1 LSPAPEWVLWLQATP
16 LAAAMRHWLWLY
28 PAVEIVHIAGIVLLV
43 GCVAGFDLRLLG
55 LSRQLPVSVLASHL
69 LPWSR
74 VGFLL
79 VLPSGLLMFSAHAA
93 DLYVSPVF
101 RLKLTVIALAL
112 ANVLLFHL
120 RSVRGMAAWDV
131 RVPVPASARAAGA
144 LSLGLW
150 LVVIACGRLLA
161 YF

>member
-1 LSPAPEWVLWLQATP
+1 LNHAPEWVLWLQATP

-55 LSRQLPVSVLASHL
+55 WSPQLPVSVLANHL

-93 DLYVSPVF
+93 DLYASSVF
-101 RLKLTVIALAL
+101 RLKLAAIVLAL

-120 RSVRGMAAWDV
+120 WSARRITAWDV
-131 RVPVPASARAAGA
+131 RVSVPVGARAAGA
-144 LSLGLW
+144 FSLGLW
-150 LVVIACGRLLA
+150 LLVIACGRLLA

>member
-1 LSPAPEWVLWLQATP
+1 LSQTPEWVLWLQATLP
-16 LAAAMRHWLWLY
+16 AEAMRHWLWLY

-55 LSRQLPVSVLASHL
+55 WSRQLPVSVLAGHL
-69 LPWSR
+69 LPGSL

-79 VLPSGLLMFSAHAA
+79 VVPSGLLMFSAHAA
-93 DLYVSPVF
+93 DLYASPVF
-101 RLKLTVIALAL
+101 RVKLAVIGLAL

-120 RSVRGMAAWDV
+120 RPFRSIASWDV

-150 LVVIACGRLLA
+150 LVVIVCGRLLA

>member
-1 LSPAPEWVLWLQATP
+1 MSQTPEWVLWMQATP
-16 LAAAMRHWLWLY
+16 PAGAMRHWLWLY
-28 PAVEIVHIAGIVLLV
+28 PTVEIVHIAGIVLLV

-55 LSRQLPVSVLASHL
+55 WSRQLPVSVLAGHL
-69 LPWSR
+69 LPGSR

-79 VLPSGLLMFSAHAA
+79 AVPTGLLMFSAHAA
-93 DLYVSPVF
+93 DLYANPVF
-101 RLKLTVIALAL
+101 RVKLAVIGLAL

-120 RSVRGMAAWDV
+120 RTFRSIASWDV

-150 LVVIACGRLLA
+150 LVVIVCGRLLA
-161 YF
+161 YV

>member
-1 LSPAPEWVLWLQATP
+1 MSQAPDWVLWMQATP

-28 PAVEIVHIAGIVLLV
+28 PAVEIVHVAGIVLLV

-55 LSRQLPVSVLASHL
+55 WSRQLPVSVLASHL

-74 VGFLL
+74 IGFLL

-93 DLYVSPVF
+93 DLYASPVF
-101 RLKLTVIALAL
+101 RLKLTVIAVAL

-120 RSVRGMAAWDV
+120 RSARGMAAWDV

-144 LSLGLW
+144 FSLGLW
-150 LVVIACGRLLA
+150 LVAIACGRLLA